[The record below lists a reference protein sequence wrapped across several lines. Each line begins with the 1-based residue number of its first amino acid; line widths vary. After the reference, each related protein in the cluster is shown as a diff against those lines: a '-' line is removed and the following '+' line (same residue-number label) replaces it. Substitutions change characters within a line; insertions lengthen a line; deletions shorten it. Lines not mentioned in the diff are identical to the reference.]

1 MRTILFDPV
10 NGAAGDMI
18 TGALLAA
25 GADEEAVIRAMTS
38 LVGKPE
44 ISRVS
49 RCGIEATYLRT
60 HAGVGTRSLREVL
73 SRLREADATD
83 EVKEMAARIYSRIH
97 DAETRVHGD
106 HAHFHEVGADDA
118 IADVI
123 GACTALFSLTP
134 DAVTVL
140 PLPLGR
146 GTIRSAHGIMPVP
159 APATAYILEDSGLL
173 TRRTDEETG
182 ELVTPTGAA
191 LLAEFR
197 AAFPEGNE
205 NGTITAVGYG
215 AGTRNPPD
223 YPNVLRV
230 MILENR
236 ETLPVVDIL
245 ETNVDDTNGE
255 VIAYT
260 IARLH
265 REGARDASATP
276 IIMKKGRAGHLIRVI
291 CRQEDSERLA
301 GVMAE
306 ELGTLG
312 IRCIPSVHRF
322 IADRKVITIRI
333 SEGDEI
339 PVKIGYSQGKIISVK
354 AEFDAVATAA
364 ERHGL
369 SVRDLKRR
377 AEEIAYRELAGWK
390 PDA

>member
-49 RCGIEATYLRT
+49 RCGIGATYLRT
-60 HAGVGTRSLREVL
+60 HAGESTRTLEDVL
-73 SRLREADATD
+73 NRLGEADATAD
-83 EVKEMAARIYSRIH
+83 AKEMVARIFSRIH
-97 DAETRVHGD
+97 DAETRVHGE

-123 GACTALFSLTP
+123 GACTALLSLAP
-134 DAVTVL
+134 DAVAIL

-197 AAFPEGNE
+197 ATFPGGDE
-205 NGTITAVGYG
+205 NGSITSVGYG
-215 AGTRNPPD
+215 AGTRDPPD
-223 YPNVLRV
+223 RPNVLRV

-245 ETNVDDTNGE
+245 ETNVDDIGGE

-265 REGARDASATP
+265 REGARDASAIP
-276 IIMKKGRAGHLIRVI
+276 IIMKKGRPGHLIRVI
-291 CRQEDSERLA
+291 CRQKDSERLA
-301 GVMAE
+301 RIMAE

-312 IRCIPSVHRF
+312 VRCIPSVHRF
-322 IADRKVITIRI
+322 IAERKVISVRI
-333 SEGDEI
+333 PEGDEI

-369 SVRDLKRR
+369 DVRDVKRR
-377 AEEIAYRELAGWK
+377 AEEIAYRELEGWK
-390 PDA
+390 EDA

>member
-49 RCGIEATYLRT
+49 RCGIGATYLRT
-60 HAGVGTRSLREVL
+60 HAGESTRTLEDVL
-73 SRLREADATD
+73 NRLGEADATAD
-83 EVKEMAARIYSRIH
+83 AKEMVARIFSRIH
-97 DAETRVHGD
+97 DAETRVHGE

-123 GACTALFSLTP
+123 GACTALLSLAP
-134 DAVTVL
+134 DAVAIL

-197 AAFPEGNE
+197 ATFPGGDE
-205 NGTITAVGYG
+205 NGSITSVGYG
-215 AGTRNPPD
+215 AGTRDPPD
-223 YPNVLRV
+223 RPNVLRV

-245 ETNVDDTNGE
+245 ETNVDDIGGE

-260 IARLH
+260 
-265 REGARDASATP
+265 
-276 IIMKKGRAGHLIRVI
+276 KGH
-291 CRQEDSERLA
+291 
-301 GVMAE
+301 VMHQPF
-306 ELGTLG
+306 
-312 IRCIPSVHRF
+312 RS
-322 IADRKVITIRI
+322 
-333 SEGDEI
+333 S
-339 PVKIGYSQGKIISVK
+339 
-354 AEFDAVATAA
+354 
-364 ERHGL
+364 
-369 SVRDLKRR
+369 
-377 AEEIAYRELAGWK
+377 
-390 PDA
+390 

>member
-25 GADEEAVIRAMTS
+25 GADEEAVIRAMAS

-44 ISRVS
+44 ISRVL

-60 HAGVGTRSLREVL
+60 HAGESTRTLEEVL
-73 SRLREADATD
+73 FRLREADATAG
-83 EVKEMAARIYSRIH
+83 VKEMAARIFSRIH

-123 GACTALFSLTP
+123 GACTALLSLKP
-134 DAVTVL
+134 DAVAVL
-140 PLPLGR
+140 PIPLGR
-146 GTIRSAHGIMPVP
+146 GTIRCAHGIMPVP
-159 APATAYILEDSGLL
+159 APATAYILENSGLP
-173 TRRTDEETG
+173 TRRTEEETG

-191 LLAEFR
+191 LLAEFL
-197 AAFPEGNE
+197 AAFPGGDTD
-205 NGTITAVGYG
+205 GTIAAVGYG
-215 AGTRNPPD
+215 AGTRDPQD
-223 YPNVLRV
+223 RPNLLRV

-236 ETLPVVDIL
+236 ESLPAVDIL
-245 ETNVDDTNGE
+245 ETNVDDVDGE

-265 REGARDASATP
+265 REGARDASAIP
-276 IIMKKGRAGHLIRVI
+276 IIMKKGRPGHLIRVI
-291 CRQEDSERLA
+291 CRREDSERLA

-312 IRCIPSVHRF
+312 VRCIPSVHRF
-322 IADRKVITIRI
+322 IADRLVITIRI
-333 SEGDEI
+333 PEGDEI

-354 AEFDAVATAA
+354 AEFDAASAA
-364 ERHGL
+364 AKRHGL
-369 SVRDLKRR
+369 SVRDVKRR
-377 AEEIAYRELAGWK
+377 AEEIAYRELNGWRE
-390 PDA
+390 DA

>member
-1 MRTILFDPV
+1 MRSILFDPV

-38 LVGKPE
+38 VVGKPE

-49 RCGIEATYLRT
+49 RCGIGATYLIT
-60 HAGVGTRSLREVL
+60 HAKEKTRTLEEVL
-73 SRLREADATD
+73 AHLREADATG
-83 EVKEMAARIYSRIH
+83 EVKEMAARIFSRIH

-106 HAHFHEVGADDA
+106 HTHFHEVGADDA

-123 GACTALFSLTP
+123 GACTALFSLAP
-134 DAVTVL
+134 DAVAVL
-140 PLPLGR
+140 PIPLGR
-146 GTIRSAHGIMPVP
+146 GAIRTAHGIMPVP

-191 LLAEFR
+191 LLTEFS
-197 AAFPEGNE
+197 AAFPGGDG

-215 AGTRNPPD
+215 AGTRDPED
-223 YPNVLRV
+223 RPNVLRV

-236 ETLPVVDIL
+236 EALPMVDIL
-245 ETNVDDTNGE
+245 ETNVDDADGE

-276 IIMKKGRAGHLIRVI
+276 IIMKKGRPGHLIQVI

-312 IRCIPSVHRF
+312 VRCIPSVHRF
-322 IADRKVITIRI
+322 IAERKVITIRI
-333 SEGDEI
+333 PEGDEI

-364 ERHGL
+364 GRHGL

-377 AEEIAYRELAGWK
+377 AEEIAYQELEGWNLRG
-390 PDA
+390 